1 MRDEAEHKGDG
12 VAGGPGARRGRGAEG
27 ASFRE
32 HLDALLRG
40 DVPPPPV
47 AELLGIRLVSIDEHE
62 AVFEMDVRPEHANP
76 MGTLQGGVICA
87 LADAAMGLAYAYR
100 LEGGESFTTLELK
113 TNYLRAVTDGKLTAH
128 GRVVHAGRTVG
139 LTTCDVVDEQG
150 RKVAHATSTCM
161 TLREQ
166 GR

>member
-1 MRDEAEHKGDG
+1 
-12 VAGGPGARRGRGAEG
+12 VS
-27 ASFRE
+27 SFRD

-47 AELLGIRLVSIDEHE
+47 AELIGFRLVSIDEQE
-62 AVFEMDVRPEHANP
+62 AVFEMDVRSEHVNP

-87 LADAAMGLAYAYR
+87 LADAAMGLAYAYG
-100 LEGGESFTTLELK
+100 LGEGESFTTLELK
-113 TNYLRAVTDGKLTAH
+113 TNYLRAVTDGKLTAR
-128 GRVVHAGRTVG
+128 GRVVHAGRTIG
-139 LTTCDVVDEQG
+139 LTSCDVVDERG

-166 GR
+166 PR